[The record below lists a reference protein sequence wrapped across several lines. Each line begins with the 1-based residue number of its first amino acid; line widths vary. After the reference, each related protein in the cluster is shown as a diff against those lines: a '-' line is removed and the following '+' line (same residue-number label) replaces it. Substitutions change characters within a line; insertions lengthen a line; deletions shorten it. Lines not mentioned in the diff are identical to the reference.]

1 VVMSVE
7 VSNSTNPKGR
17 AMSRLATRHVVVGI

>member
-1 VVMSVE
+1 
-7 VSNSTNPKGR
+7 VSAVTNPKGR

>member
-1 VVMSVE
+1 